1 MIGRWLTT
9 GAAVLGAALAGGCPG
24 PTDVA
29 AYDPAA
35 LPPAAAPSPP
45 GPPPG
50 PARALPE
57 LTERS
62 GLDDY
67 LAYAALNNPHLAAAF
82 YRWRAA
88 AEVEPQARALPD
100 PRLTYQH
107 YLREVETRVG
117 AQQQAVGIA
126 QTFPWFGK
134 RRLRGEAAA
143 EAAGAARQR
152 YEAAK
157 LELFFRVRQ
166 AYYDCY
172 YLGRVLATTEENFRL
187 LKYLE
192 NVVRL
197 RYRNQADP
205 QSALLR
211 LQVEL
216 GRLQDRLA
224 GLRDRLSPTAAALNA
239 ALSRPPDA
247 PLPLPASIPAETTDA
262 ADAQLLAWQAQ
273 ASPALRAMQF
283 EVAASRRRIDLA
295 RKEYYPDLTL
305 GLTYIDT
312 NASTGGRHPD
322 GDGDDPVIAMLSMNV
337 PIWRAKYDAGVREA
351 RAGSRAVRLER
362 AALADALALR
372 LKTTAY
378 RYRDAH
384 REVGLYRDTLLPKA
398 RQAYR
403 IAETDFSTGKAGFND
418 LIDAQ
423 RTLLDLQLAHH
434 RAQAERAKALAEID
448 LLVGRPVPRAPEAP
462 PETAQPEETK

>member
-9 GAAVLGAALAGGCPG
+9 GAAVLATALAGGCAG
-24 PTDVA
+24 RTDVA

-35 LPPAAAPSPP
+35 LAPAAVPSRPE
-45 GPPPG
+45 PPPG
-50 PARALPE
+50 PAQSLPE

-62 GLDDY
+62 GLDEY
-67 LAYAALNNPHLAAAF
+67 LAYAALNNPAVEAAF
-82 YRWRAA
+82 FRWRAA
-88 AEVEPQARALPD
+88 AEVEPQVRALPD
-100 PRLTYQH
+100 PRVTYQ
-107 YLREVETRVG
+107 YYIREVETRVG

-134 RRLRGEAAA
+134 LRLRGEAAA

-157 LELFFRVRQ
+157 LDLFFRVRR
-166 AYYDCY
+166 AYYDYY
-172 YLGRVLATTEENFRL
+172 YLGQFLATTEENFRL

-205 QSALLR
+205 QNALLR
-211 LQVEL
+211 LQVEM
-216 GRLQDRLA
+216 GRLQDRLTA
-224 GLRDRLSPTAAALNA
+224 LRDRRAPMAAVLNA
-239 ALSRPPDA
+239 ALSRPTEA
-247 PLPLPASIPAETTDA
+247 PLPVPASIPAETIA
-262 ADAQLLAWQAQ
+262 ATDAQLLAWQAE
-273 ASPALRAMQF
+273 ASPDLRAMQF
-283 EVAASRRRIDLA
+283 EVAAGRRRINLA
-295 RKEYYPDLTL
+295 RKDYFPDLTL

-351 RAGSRAVRLER
+351 KAKSRAARLER
-362 AALADALALR
+362 ADRANALASR
-372 LKTTAY
+372 LKMAAY

-423 RTLLDLQLAHH
+423 RTLLDLKLAYH
-434 RAQAERAKALAEID
+434 RALAERAKALAEIE
-448 LLVGRPVPRAPEAP
+448 LLVGRAVPRAPEVP
-462 PETAQPEETK
+462 PETPQPEETK